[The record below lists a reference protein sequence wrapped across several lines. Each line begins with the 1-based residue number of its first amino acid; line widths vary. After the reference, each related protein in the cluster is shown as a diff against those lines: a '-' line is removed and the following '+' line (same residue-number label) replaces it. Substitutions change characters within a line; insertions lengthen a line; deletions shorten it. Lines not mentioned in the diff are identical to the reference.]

1 MTRRLL
7 QKLYAHRFGP
17 VALMVV
23 LVCAVSFIT
32 RLVLLIRSIP
42 DLDFNPLQWIG
53 IFLIGLFYDLV
64 VAFYAAIPI
73 ILYCWIVPR
82 KIYNHRWHRFF
93 LYGLFGLITF
103 LLLFNAAA
111 EWFFWD
117 EFSVRYN
124 FIAVDYLVYTT
135 EVIGNIQ
142 ESYPILPYLLALL
155 VIVAIVLV
163 RYLRHNIKSSQQ
175 SGMKFAKRTVIA
187 LLLLLIPAFSWF
199 FISNVLKNFS
209 NNNYVKELSGNGL
222 YEFGAAFWNNELDY
236 NRFYV
241 TEKDEEAFK
250 QLRQLILQPGE
261 EFINNSS
268 FTIARTVTP
277 DSAERKMNV
286 VLISVESLSGSFLK
300 YFGNEQNIT
309 PVLDSLIP
317 HGLFFSNFYATG
329 TRTVRGLESL
339 SAALP
344 PTPGQSTV
352 RRPNNEDMFT
362 LGSVFKN
369 KSYDVKFIYGGNSF
383 FDNMG
388 YYFGHNSYEV
398 IDQDNIPKMPKDSL
412 YHETAW
418 GVADEH
424 LFTKAIG
431 EMDKS
436 YAAGKLFFNHVMTVS
451 NHRPYTFPKGRIDR
465 NPDDQSR
472 EGAVKYSDYCIGK
485 FLNEAKQK
493 PWFNNTVFVI
503 VADHCAKV
511 AGKTEIPVNNYHIP
525 CLIYSPGF
533 IQPKIENRL
542 TSQIDLAPTLLGMMN
557 MPYQSKFF
565 GFDINKVKPGDERI
579 FLSTYQLIAYVKN
592 NKMVLMSPVK
602 KVEMYAVNFVDG
614 SSKKI
619 PLEDSLVKEAVA
631 YYQSASYLFKNKL
644 YKKKHL
650 R

>member
-1 MTRRLL
+1 MIRSFL
-7 QKLYAHRFGP
+7 QRLYAHRFGP

-23 LVCAVSFIT
+23 LVCAISFIT
-32 RLVLLIRSIP
+32 RVVLLIRSVP
-42 DLDFNPLQWIG
+42 DMDLNPLQWVG
-53 IFLIGLFYDLV
+53 IFLVGLFYDLI
-64 VAFYAAIPI
+64 VAFYAAIPL
-73 ILYCWIVPR
+73 ILYCWFVPR
-82 KIYNHRWHRFF
+82 FIYNHRWHRIL

-117 EFSVRYN
+117 EFSSRYN
-124 FIAVDYLVYTT
+124 FIAVDYLVYTN

-142 ESYPILPYLLALL
+142 ESYPFLPYLLGALL
-155 VIVAIVLV
+155 IVAIVLV

-175 SGMKFAKRTVIA
+175 SGMRFIKRTWIA
-187 LLLLLIPAFSWF
+187 LLLLAIPALSWF
-199 FISNVLKNFS
+199 FVSNGLKNFS
-209 NNNYVKELSGNGL
+209 NNSYVKELSGNGL

-241 TEKDEEAFK
+241 TEKDDDAFK
-250 QLRQLILQPGE
+250 ELKQLILQPGE
-261 EFINNSS
+261 KYTSNDIFNITRS
-268 FTIARTVTP
+268 VTP
-277 DSAERKMNV
+277 DSAEKKMNV

-300 YFGNEQNIT
+300 YFGNTQNIT

-317 HGLFFSNFYATG
+317 YGMFFSNFYANG
-329 TRTVRGLESL
+329 TRTVRGLEAL

-362 LGSVFKN
+362 LGSVFKS
-369 KSYDVKFIYGGNSF
+369 KGYDVKFIYGGNSF

-388 YYFGHNSYEV
+388 YFFGHNNYDV
-398 IDQDNIPKMPKDSL
+398 IDQDNIPKPSKDSL
-412 YHETAW
+412 YHETVW

-431 EMDKS
+431 EMDKAN
-436 YAAGKLFFNHVMTVS
+436 AAGKLFFHHVMTVS
-451 NHRPYTFPKGRIDR
+451 NHRPYTYPKGRIDID
-465 NPDDQSR
+465 PEKQVR

-485 FLNEAKQK
+485 FLKEARQR
-493 PWFNNTVFVI
+493 PWFNNTIFVI

-525 CLIYSPGF
+525 CLIYAPSI
-533 IQPKIENRL
+533 IQPKIESKL
-542 TSQIDLAPTLLGMMN
+542 TAQIDLAPTLLGLMN
-557 MPYQSKFF
+557 VPYESKFY

-579 FLSTYQLIAYVKN
+579 FMCTYQLIAYVKN

-602 KVEMYAVNFVDG
+602 KVEMYSVNFADG

-631 YYQSASYLFKNKL
+631 YYQTASYLFKNKL
-644 YKKKHL
+644 YKK
-650 R
+650 

>member
-1 MTRRLL
+1 MIRRLL

-23 LVCAVSFIT
+23 LVCTISFIT
-32 RLVLLIRSIP
+32 RIMLLIRSIP
-42 DLDFNPLQWIG
+42 QLDLNPLQWPG
-53 IFLIGLFYDLV
+53 IFLVGLFYDLI
-64 VAFYAAIPI
+64 VAFYAAVPI
-73 ILYCWIVPR
+73 VLYCWIVPR
-82 KIYNHRWHRFF
+82 KIYNHRWHRFM

-111 EWFFWD
+111 EWFFWH
-117 EFSVRYN
+117 EFNVRYN

-142 ESYPILPYLLALL
+142 ESYPFIPYLLAAFLG
-155 VIVAIVLV
+155 IAILLV
-163 RYLRHNIKSSQQ
+163 RYLRHHIKSSQQ
-175 SGMKFAKRTVIA
+175 SGIPFVKRTGIA
-187 LLLLLIPAFSWF
+187 LLLLVIPALSWF
-199 FISNVLKNFS
+199 FVSNGLKNFS
-209 NNNYVKELSGNGL
+209 GNNYVKELSGNGL

-241 TEKDEEAFK
+241 TQKDEDAFK
-250 QLRQLILQPGE
+250 ELKQLILQPGE
-261 EFINNSS
+261 K
-268 FTIARTVTP
+268 FTSNDVYNITRTVTP
-277 DSAERKMNV
+277 DSTEKKMNV

-300 YFGNEQNIT
+300 YFGNKENIT

-317 HGLFFSNFYATG
+317 HGLFFSSFYATG

-352 RRPNNEDMFT
+352 RRPNNENMFT
-362 LGSVFKN
+362 LGGVFK
-369 KSYDVKFIYGGNSF
+369 KKGYDVKFIYGGNSF

-388 YYFGHNSYEV
+388 YFFTHNGYEV
-398 IDQDNIPKMPKDSL
+398 IDQEKIPPIPDDSL
-412 YHETAW
+412 YHKTVW
-418 GVADEH
+418 GVADEY

-436 YAAGKLFFNHVMTVS
+436 FAAGKLFFNHVMTVS

-465 NPDDQSR
+465 NPDDQNR

-485 FLNEAKQK
+485 FLKEAKQR
-493 PWFNNTVFVI
+493 PWFNNTIFVI

-525 CLIYSPGF
+525 CLIYSPSF
-533 IQPKIENRL
+533 IQPKIESRL
-542 TSQIDLAPTLLGMMN
+542 ASQIDLAPTLLGLMN
-557 MPYQSKFF
+557 TPYESKFM
-565 GFDINKVKPGDERI
+565 GADINKLEAGKERI
-579 FLSTYQLIAYVKN
+579 FMCTYQLIAYVKN

-602 KVEMYAVNFVDG
+602 KVKMYAVNFADG

-619 PLEDSLVKEAVA
+619 SLEDSLVKEAVA
-631 YYQSASYLFKNKL
+631 YYQTAGYLFKNRL
-644 YKKKHL
+644 YNK
-650 R
+650 